1 MADRMTYPIAGSLTR
16 GLTILAGSWAIGSTG
31 AVGTK
36 TCGEGMT
43 LTRTDVGDYTITF
56 ADKYVALAYVDVQLK
71 QATPT
76 DLDAKVVEFTGAP
89 VTTAKITCSVE
100 DHTDGS
106 IDPTDPASGDQ
117 LFVLA
122 IVKNAS

>member
-31 AVGTK
+31 AVGAK

-76 DLDAKVVEFTGAP
+76 DLEAKVVSFTGAP
-89 VTTAKITCSVE
+89 VTTVAITCSVE
-100 DHTDGS
+100 DHSDGS
-106 IDPTDPASGDQ
+106 VDPTDPASGDQ